1 MTVIR
6 ENKKTIII
14 TSVVTLLPILTGVIL
29 WDRLPETMATHFG
42 TNNGADGFSS
52 KAFAVFGL
60 PFVMLGI
67 HLLCAFSTAAD
78 PRKKNISPKMY
89 SLVLWIAPVI
99 SLIMCAVVYAW
110 NLGYP
115 VNITYIVQLLF
126 GVGVLVVGNL
136 LPKARQNYT
145 IGIKTPW
152 ALANEENWNRTHRL
166 AGWLW
171 TAGGLVVLIL
181 TFCGG
186 DPRWLIAVFAV
197 ITFIPFIYSAW
208 LHTAKGL

>member
-1 MTVIR
+1 MIK

-14 TSVVTLLPILTGVIL
+14 TAIVTLLPILAGVIL

-42 TNNGADGFSS
+42 ANSGADGFSS
-52 KAFAVFGL
+52 RAFAVFGL
-60 PFVMLGI
+60 PLILLGV
-67 HLLCAFSTAAD
+67 HLLCAFVTAAD

-89 SLVLWIAPVI
+89 SLALWIAPVI
-99 SLIMCAVVYAW
+99 SLIVNAVIYAW
-110 NLGYP
+110 NLGYQLWGA
-115 VNITYIVQLLF
+115 YIVQLLA
-126 GVGVLVVGNL
+126 GVGVLVIGNL

-171 TAGGLVVLIL
+171 MAGGLVIIIL
-181 TFCGG
+181 TFCGAAPG
-186 DPRWLIAVFAV
+186 WLIAVFAV
-197 ITFIPFIYSAW
+197 IALVPCIYSAW
-208 LHTAKGL
+208 LHTAGGL

>member
-1 MTVIR
+1 MIK

-14 TSVVTLLPILTGVIL
+14 TAAVTLLPILAGVIL

-42 TNNGADGFSS
+42 TNSGADGFSS
-52 KAFAVFGL
+52 RAFAVFGL
-60 PFVMLGI
+60 PLILLGV
-67 HLLCAFSTAAD
+67 HLLCAFVTAAD

-99 SLIMCAVVYAW
+99 SLIVNAVIYAW
-110 NLGYP
+110 NLGYQLR
-115 VNITYIVQLLF
+115 VSYIVQLLV
-126 GVGVLVVGNL
+126 GVGVLVIGNL

-152 ALANEENWNRTHRL
+152 ALADEENWNRTHRL

-171 TAGGLVVLIL
+171 TAGGLVILII
-181 TFCGG
+181 TFCGVS
-186 DPRWLIAVFAV
+186 PRWLIGVFAV
-197 ITFIPFIYSAW
+197 IALIPCIYSAW
-208 LHTAKGL
+208 LHAARGL

>member
-1 MTVIR
+1 MIK

-14 TSVVTLLPILTGVIL
+14 TSIVTLLPILAGVIL
-29 WDRLPETMATHFG
+29 WDKLPETMATHFG
-42 TNNGADGFSS
+42 TTSGADGFSS
-52 KAFAVFGL
+52 RAFAVFGL
-60 PFVMLGI
+60 PLIMLGV
-67 HLLCAFSTAAD
+67 HLLCAFVTAAD

-89 SLVLWIAPVI
+89 SLVLWLAPVI
-99 SLIMCAVVYAW
+99 CLIVSAVIYAW
-110 NLGYP
+110 NLGYE
-115 VNITYIVQLLF
+115 VKVTYIVQLLA
-126 GVGVLVVGNL
+126 GVGLLIIGNL

-171 TAGGLVVLIL
+171 IAGGLVIIVL
-181 TFCGG
+181 TFLGVSPG
-186 DPRWLIAVFAV
+186 WLIAVFAV
-197 ITFIPFIYSAW
+197 IALVPYVYSAW

>member
-1 MTVIR
+1 MIR

-14 TSVVTLLPILTGVIL
+14 TSVVTLLPILAGVIL
-29 WDRLPETMATHFG
+29 WDKLPETMATHFG

-60 PFVMLGI
+60 PLVLLGV
-67 HLLCAFSTAAD
+67 HLLCAFVTAAD

-89 SLVLWIAPVI
+89 SLVLWLAPVI
-99 SLIMCAVVYAW
+99 SLIMCSTVYAW
-110 NLGYP
+110 NLGYQMN
-115 VNITYIVQLLF
+115 VTYIAQLLV
-126 GVGVLVVGNL
+126 GVGVLIVGNL

-171 TAGGLVVLIL
+171 TAGGLVILIL
-181 TFCGG
+181 TFCGVSPG
-186 DPRWLIAVFAV
+186 WLIAVFAV
-197 ITFIPFIYSAW
+197 IALVPCIYSAW

>member
-52 KAFAVFGL
+52 KAFAV
-60 PFVMLGI
+60 
-67 HLLCAFSTAAD
+67 
-78 PRKKNISPKMY
+78 SPKMY
-89 SLVLWIAPVI
+89 SLVLSIAPVI